1 MMRRPLTRLILLV
14 TCGVLVLGG
23 GLFAA
28 IEASAGAAVKRGV
41 EASLGRSWLLR
52 MSAAP
57 NDLTLVEVSF
67 REPWRGRRIPG
78 SSLRVSVGSPFGDD
92 YLAAAALRLP
102 TRGIL
107 RVLVVLVN
115 RPSPLLDPV
124 SVRVGLT
131 APRELGAPLV
141 LESVDPLSRPA
152 GARTPALCDLAL
164 HGSALSAPEL
174 LTLRSRGQALAGFS
188 GASAVA
194 QAYDLGCGLPHS
206 SSFTEAVAS
215 SPGSVSPTPPESN
228 PPVPSPVP
236 SPTPPVG
243 KLPGEGCVPTPGYA
257 CPAAFDGRPRAA
269 VVAG

>member
-28 IEASAGAAVKRGV
+28 IEASAGAAVKRGAA
-41 EASLGRSWLLR
+41 ASVGRSWPVS

-57 NDLTLVEVSF
+57 NDLTLAEASF
-67 REPWRGRRIPG
+67 REPRKGRRISG

-92 YLAAAALRLP
+92 YLAAAALRSP
-102 TRGIL
+102 TQGIL

-124 SVRVGLT
+124 SVSVSLT

-141 LESVDPLSRPA
+141 LKSIDPLSRSASARMPA
-152 GARTPALCDLAL
+152 VCDLAL
-164 HGSALSAPEL
+164 HGDALSASEL

-206 SSFTEAVAS
+206 SSFARAVVS
-215 SPGSVSPTPPESN
+215 SPVSESN